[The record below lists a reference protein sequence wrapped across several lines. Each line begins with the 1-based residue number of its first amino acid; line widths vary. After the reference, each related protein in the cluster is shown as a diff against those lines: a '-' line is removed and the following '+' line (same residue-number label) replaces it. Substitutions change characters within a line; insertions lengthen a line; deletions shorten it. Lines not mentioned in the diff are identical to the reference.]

1 VLTGAGGGVGSILAG
16 LPVVPVSGWVV
27 VGTLALLI
35 ILGRFPT
42 PGQYRELRADRDHYR
57 TATETLQKVTLEQGM
72 TLEKL
77 TATCEKLLTYAET
90 TQHIVS
96 EIQRAGA
103 EP

>member
-1 VLTGAGGGVGSILAG
+1 MTGTGAGVGGILSG

-42 PGQYRELRADRDHYR
+42 PGQYREMRADRDHYR
-57 TATETLQKVTLEQGM
+57 AAADTLQKVTLEQGM

-77 TATCEKLLTYAET
+77 TAATEQLLAG
-90 TQHIVS
+90 QAAILHVVQ
-96 EIQRAGA
+96 EIQHAGD

>member
-1 VLTGAGGGVGSILAG
+1 VGDIWAQ
-16 LPVVPVSGWVV
+16 LPLVPLSGWVV
-27 VGTLALLI
+27 VGGLVLLI
-35 ILGRFPT
+35 VLGRYPT
-42 PGQYRELRADRDHYR
+42 PAQYREMRADRDHYR
-57 TATETLQKVTLEQGM
+57 TAAETLQKVTLEQGM

-77 TATCEKLLTYAET
+77 TATTEKLLTYAET